1 MWKWIYFSH
10 TSCYFL
16 DLTADIWG
24 KNFSLLRTANT
35 SATRRIV
42 RDYKIFQT
50 ETFKGCKAE
59 LVDSL
64 FNWEAIM
71 IGPKDTPY
79 ADGVFLLKIYLSQDH
94 PFEPPVVRFLTKVIL
109 TAFTLLIFDYFWSW
123 SLWIK
128 P

>member
-1 MWKWIYFSH
+1 M
-10 TSCYFL
+10 
-16 DLTADIWG
+16 
-24 KNFSLLRTANT
+24 LRTANT

-109 TAFTLLIFDYFWSW
+109 TAFTLLIFDYFWS
-123 SLWIK
+123 
-128 P
+128 